1 MILWQRLSVVATP
14 HTIGSDNI
22 FFTMR
27 SLFKALINV
36 AFHLLSF
43 AVTSLL
49 LYYFIIWISPA
60 QIIIDNETHPVMPIG
75 QVFYALLISFI
86 LNLSVIIFRLVKKLN

>member
-1 MILWQRLSVVATP
+1 
-14 HTIGSDNI
+14 
-22 FFTMR
+22 MR

-49 LYYFIIWISPA
+49 LYYLVIWIFPA
-60 QIIIDNETHPVMPIG
+60 QIIIDNEIHPVMPIG